1 MLSRI
6 LEAMTTH
13 EFLPLYHMADG
24 EYAFALSKFPI
35 ESLPFWQLSLRQMA
49 GRIKRIV
56 SGKAGYHKSGSAEYG
71 WETYNIDEKR
81 VLREKFINDF
91 NHYPRP

>member
-71 WETYNIDEKR
+71 WETYSVDEKR
-81 VLREKFINDF
+81 YLREKFINDF